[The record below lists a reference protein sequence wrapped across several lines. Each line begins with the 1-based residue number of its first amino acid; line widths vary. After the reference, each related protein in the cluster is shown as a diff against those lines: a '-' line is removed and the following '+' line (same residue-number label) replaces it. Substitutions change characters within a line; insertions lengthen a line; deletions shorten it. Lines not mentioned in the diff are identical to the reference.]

1 MWHLFICSDHQWV
14 SSCHCFPLPSSF
26 NPCTR
31 THIKN
36 ITHYIPH
43 SNSIIQP
50 TPWLLSICCH
60 RKATRSISDRCMVH
74 GHGKTW
80 ALTLTAFGPSQPSR
94 CPTGALMRVRDVD
107 ATSTTSG
114 SRATD
119 VTPSWITQSSAGPP
133 PGYLISKMMVLL
145 IRLCRWDCVTMPIEI
160 NMVLWVM
167 LIIGGQGYIGENS
180 QKLGTAESD
189 RQYWIE
195 RTRLLEWY

>member
-14 SSCHCFPLPSSF
+14 SCQCHCFPLSSSF
-26 NPCTR
+26 NPRTR
-31 THIKN
+31 THIN

-60 RKATRSISDRCMVH
+60 RKATRSISDRCMGMVKPELWLWPPLDPLNPDVLLVPWW
-74 GHGKTW
+74 GLR
-80 ALTLTAFGPSQPSR
+80 A
-94 CPTGALMRVRDVD
+94 RDVD

-114 SRATD
+114 SRTMD
-119 VTPSWITQSSAGPP
+119 VTPSWITQWSASPT

-195 RTRLLEWY
+195 RIRLLEWY